1 MNRRQ
6 TEGAETIARLRE
18 WTRGQAA
25 SERLAARLL
34 RVEGYKDVDPS
45 HPLGGQDGLKD
56 VVCERDGVRW
66 IGAAFFPRGQQPFGS
81 IKDKF
86 RGDLA
91 GVSHNGANGIAF
103 VTNQELTL
111 GERDQLI
118 LLAGPTRVDL
128 LHLERVASVLDAP
141 ACYGIRLEFLDIEMT
156 KEEQLAFFAERDAAI
171 GRFQESL
178 DRLAA
183 RIHGLAQRGTSDEGS
198 VSVPLDEIRE
208 FKSILDSIA
217 GEKPFTFS
225 YFSPGSFGA
234 APGHMSGL
242 SVPLDDLRKFAEI
255 VDRITGSPGLSFS
268 TAVSAY
274 SGGPA
279 SGHVS
284 RLHVP
289 LDEIREYEA
298 ALDRIIAKRRQLPG
312 G

>member
-6 TEGAETIARLRE
+6 TEGAETIARLRG

-66 IGAAFFPRGQQPFGS
+66 VGAAYFPRGQQTIGS

-86 RGDLA
+86 RGDLK
-91 GVSHNGANGIAF
+91 GISENGTNGIVF

-118 LLAGPTRVDL
+118 ELAGSVRVDL
-128 LHLERVASVLDAP
+128 LHLERVASILDAP

-156 KEEQLAFFAERDAAI
+156 KEEQLAFFAERDATI
-171 GRFQESL
+171 ERFQASL

-183 RIHGLAQRGTSDEGS
+183 RIQSLAQRSTSDEGS
-198 VSVPLDEIRE
+198 VSVPLAEIRE

-217 GEKPFTFS
+217 GARPFTYS

-234 APGHMSGL
+234 VPGHMSGL

-255 VDRITGSPGLSFS
+255 LDRITESPGLSLG

-274 SGGPA
+274 PGGPA
-279 SGHVS
+279 GGHVS

-289 LDEIREYEA
+289 LDELREYEA
-298 ALDRIIAKRRQLPG
+298 TLDRIIAKRRQLPG

>member
-1 MNRRQ
+1 MSRRQ
-6 TEGAETIARLRE
+6 TEGAETVDRLRE

-25 SERLAARLL
+25 SERLSARLL

-56 VVCERDGVRW
+56 VVCERDGLRW
-66 IGAAFFPRGQQPFGS
+66 IGAAFFPRGQQSFGS
-81 IKDKF
+81 IRAKF
-86 RGDLA
+86 LDDLA
-91 GVSHNGANGIAF
+91 GVSQNGASGIAF

-111 GERDQLI
+111 GERDQLVA
-118 LLAGPTRVDL
+118 LADATRVDL
-128 LHLERVASVLDAP
+128 LHLEKVASILDAP

-156 KEEQLAFFAERDAAI
+156 KEEQLAFFAERDAAF
-171 GRFQESL
+171 GRIQDSL

-183 RIHGLAQRGTSDEGS
+183 RIQGLAQRGTSDEGS

-217 GEKPFTFS
+217 GAKPFTFS
-225 YFSPGSFGA
+225 YFVPGSFSA

-255 VDRITGSPGLSFS
+255 LDRITGSPGLSFS

-274 SGGPA
+274 SGGAA